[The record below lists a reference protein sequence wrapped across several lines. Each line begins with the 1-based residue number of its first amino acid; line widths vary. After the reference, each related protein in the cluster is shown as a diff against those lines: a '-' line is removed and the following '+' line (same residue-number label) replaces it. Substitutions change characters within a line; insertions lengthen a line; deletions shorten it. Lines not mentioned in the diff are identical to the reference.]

1 MFNLVRNSV
10 VHSPCCERERI
21 HLLRLLILNEYAARY
36 AVTHHYLSLVDV
48 DDWAVLTADSV

>member
-36 AVTHHYLSLVDV
+36 AVACHYIGFVDV
-48 DDWAVLTADSV
+48 DE